1 MNSKTLVSITL
12 ASLIFLAS
20 SVFAQS
26 DPRYVQFPGLPPSVK
41 GALLHARRFP
51 SQQPMLA
58 FSSCTAQLTT
68 WARSPAPNCR
78 RGDFLFCA

>member
-41 GALLHARRFP
+41 GASTCPTLP